1 MDELIDLLS
10 LQAVVIIGRCK
21 LQTHVV
27 MLISAHNKFVVQ
39 LITPYIFRA
48 LRYTNNISPLVIS
61 RTSGEENGKKGDP
74 NILSHI
80 RF

>member
-1 MDELIDLLS
+1 
-10 LQAVVIIGRCK
+10 
-21 LQTHVV
+21 

-48 LRYTNNISPLVIS
+48 LRYANNISPLVIS

-74 NILSHI
+74 DILSHI
-80 RF
+80 IFGFSIVPFLMYK